1 METRRLEAFV
11 ALVDAGGFRQAADEL
26 FITQPALSQQ
36 IARLEKDV
44 GVQLIDRTTRPITTT
59 EAGREFYFRC
69 RNVLDSMREVS
80 QLLSDARD
88 AQFGRVRI
96 GIVPAMLF
104 ASPARAV
111 RTFQERFPEA
121 EVSLRSIATGTL
133 IEELEQGSVDVAVLL
148 TRPTL
153 KDLSTVDLFS
163 DDYMVCLPSGH
174 RLGGQ
179 DEVSFAELRD
189 ERFIQGIRAANR
201 MGFDSVVSACMSA
214 GFSPNS
220 VEAFGS
226 YLDHAGLVSA
236 GMGVSF
242 APQSFAHLRPN
253 GVSYHKLVN
262 PSASMTATI
271 SWYPRRLDSVG
282 RAFVDHCIADCTTG
296 G

>member
-69 RNVLDSMREVS
+69 RCVLDAMREVL

-88 AQFGRVRI
+88 AQFGRVRV

-104 ASPARAV
+104 GSPASAV
-111 RTFQERFPEA
+111 RSFQERFPEA
-121 EVSLRSIATGTL
+121 EVGLRSIATSKL
-133 IEELEQGSVDVAVLL
+133 IEELEQGSVDVAILL
-148 TRPTL
+148 TRPSL
-153 KDLSTVDLFS
+153 KDLSSVDLFS
-163 DDYMVCLPSGH
+163 EDYMVCLPSGH
-174 RLGGQ
+174 PLEGQ
-179 DEVSFAELRD
+179 VEVSFAQLRD
-189 ERFIQGIRAANR
+189 ERLIQGIRSANP

-220 VEAFGS
+220 IDAYGS

-242 APQSFAHLRPN
+242 APESVAHLRPN

-262 PSASMTATI
+262 PSASMTTSI

-282 RAFVDHCIADCTTG
+282 RAFVDHCIAECTTG

>member
-69 RNVLDSMREVS
+69 RNVLDSMREIS
-80 QLLSDARD
+80 QLLEDARE
-88 AQFGRVRI
+88 AHFGRVRI
-96 GIVPAMLF
+96 GVVPAMLF
-104 ASPARAV
+104 ASPARAI
-111 RTFQERFPEA
+111 RSFQSHFPEA
-121 EVSLRSIATGTL
+121 EVLVRSLATSTL

-148 TRPTL
+148 TRPDL
-153 KDLSTVDLFS
+153 KDVSAVDLFS
-163 DDYMVCLPSGH
+163 EDYMVCLPSGH
-174 RLGGQ
+174 PLEAY
-179 DEVSFAELRD
+179 DEVSFGQLRG
-189 ERFIQGIRAANR
+189 ERLIQGPRAANP
-201 MGFDSVVSACMSA
+201 MGFDSVVAACMNA
-214 GFSPNS
+214 GFSPRS
-220 VEAFGS
+220 VNAYGS

-242 APQSFAHLRPN
+242 APESFEAIQPN
-253 GVSYHKLVN
+253 GVVYRKLVK
-262 PSASMTATI
+262 PRASMTASV

-282 RAFVDHCIADCTTG
+282 RAFVEHCIAECTSG

>member
-11 ALVDAGGFRQAADEL
+11 SLVDAGSFRLAADEL

-69 RNVLDSMREVS
+69 RNVLDSMREIS
-80 QLLSDARD
+80 QLLEDARE

-111 RTFQERFPEA
+111 RSFQERFPEA
-121 EVSLRSIATGTL
+121 EVSLRSIATSTL

-148 TRPTL
+148 TTPDL
-153 KDLSTVDLFS
+153 KDLSSSELFS
-163 DDYMVCLPSGH
+163 ENYMVCLPSGH
-174 RLGGQ
+174 PLTAQ
-179 DEVSFAELRD
+179 EEVSFTDLRD
-189 ERFIQGIRAANR
+189 ERLIQGIRAANPV
-201 MGFDSVVSACMSA
+201 GFDSVVAACMNA

-220 VEAFGS
+220 VSAFGS
-226 YLDHAGLVSA
+226 YLDHAGMVSA
-236 GMGVSF
+236 GLGVSF
-242 APQSFAHLRPN
+242 APESFEHLRPN
-253 GVSYHKLVN
+253 GVVYRKLVR
-262 PSASMTATI
+262 PRASMTTSI
-271 SWYPRRLDSVG
+271 SWYSRRLDSVG
-282 RAFVDHCIADCTTG
+282 RAFVEHCIAECRTDG
-296 G
+296 